1 MLKTINIG
9 DTVIN
14 IKNNQKGYI
23 LKTVYSR
30 ENCIVLQPNG
40 VKWFYYY
47 SYNLIYSRIVLIE
60 KWHNLN

>member
-30 ENCIVLQPNG
+30 ENCILLQPNG
-40 VKWFYYY
+40 VKSFYYF
-47 SYNLIYSRIVLIE
+47 SSNLIYSRIVLIE